1 MIAQTHSAWL
11 RQATPAALRER
22 YKRIGP
28 GGLYKKTY
36 TTNLSPSLSLSLDR
50 ILQHKIDGF
59 ADSCFMSWQ
68 TERGVPGAPCLIMGS
83 SWMYTPHFLT
93 SSAARA
99 QKSCLATTCSRVLC
113 VFVCVMQYLSQN
125 EAKSKSWRKLLVLP
139 R

>member
-1 MIAQTHSAWL
+1 MIDCSNPLCLAQTGNPCSSK
-11 RQATPAALRER
+11 RTIQAHRPRWPLQENVHNQS
-22 YKRIGP
+22 
-28 GGLYKKTY
+28 L
-36 TTNLSPSLSLSLDR
+36 SLSLSLDR